1 MAKQKTIK
9 QRAAAIIANTKRCD
23 AETREA
29 ISNSLKRDRA
39 ADLAEMV
46 KRAEAGEEIWD
57 LARERAKCE
66 QAAAQV
72 VALFANASVPDFIT
86 AAVMDAIGAA
96 SKIQRIGT
104 WDNEKEDFSMPA
116 LADLFAVSKMLSLDK
131 QESSTEALASHI
143 GAILEHPETPDALYN
158 DIAERIS
165 DFSSAVDFHTPEMI
179 KRSLVAYAGR
189 ESRRKGGKS

>member
-1 MAKQKTIK
+1 M
-9 QRAAAIIANTKRCD
+9 ANTKRTAPKKAQTEV
-23 AETREA
+23 AETITGAFEQ
-29 ISNSLKRDRA
+29 
-39 ADLAEMV
+39 
-46 KRAEAGEEIWD
+46 
-57 LARERAKCE
+57 AKCE

-72 VALFANASVPDFIT
+72 VALFANAEVPDFIT

-131 QESSTEALASHI
+131 ESPAKTLAAHI
-143 GAILEHPETPDALYN
+143 SAILEHPETPDALYN

-165 DFSSAVDFHTPEMI
+165 DFSSDVDYHTPEMI
-179 KRSLVAYAGR
+179 ERSLVAYASR
-189 ESRRKGGKS
+189 ESRRKGGKQ